1 MKRRCL
7 GALLI
12 PFALLTTACGGKSA
26 DTHTRT
32 TLNVGDQTGGDRA
45 MLEASGELDNMP
57 YKINWSNFASGPLLL
72 EAVNAKAVDLGWT
85 GNTPPVFAA
94 ASKSKITVV
103 GAMHSSVAGTA
114 ILVPKNSP
122 LKSVHDLKGKKIA
135 VMQGTTGHD
144 LLLGVLRKAGMSIKD
159 VKVDYLQSAEAKTAF
174 KRGDVDAWAAADPT
188 TTQALDGG
196 NARVLVSG
204 QGLVNG
210 LTFDIASPSALADKG
225 KSAAMKDYM
234 QRLQRARKWV
244 YQHPQQWAKVWAKDT
259 GVPYKVALDAVRRTS
274 GTTVRVA
281 VDRAAVASEQQI
293 ADEFAGLKLIPER
306 FTFSDFVDTRFNAGV
321 PPSTTPPHAF

>member
-26 DTHTRT
+26 DTHART

-174 KRGDVDAWAAADPT
+174 KRETSMPG
-188 TTQALDGG
+188 
-196 NARVLVSG
+196 
-204 QGLVNG
+204 
-210 LTFDIASPSALADKG
+210 
-225 KSAAMKDYM
+225 
-234 QRLQRARKWV
+234 
-244 YQHPQQWAKVWAKDT
+244 
-259 GVPYKVALDAVRRTS
+259 RRQTRPPPRRWTA
-274 GTTVRVA
+274 GTPG
-281 VDRAAVASEQQI
+281 SW
-293 ADEFAGLKLIPER
+293 
-306 FTFSDFVDTRFNAGV
+306 
-321 PPSTTPPHAF
+321 

>member
-12 PFALLTTACGGKSA
+12 PFALLTAACGGKSE
-26 DTHTRT
+26 HTRT

-45 MLEASGELDNMP
+45 MLEASGELNNMP

-94 ASKSKITVV
+94 ASKSRITVV

-122 LKSVHDLKGKKIA
+122 LKSVRDLKGKKIA

-144 LLLGVLRKAGMSIKD
+144 LLLAVLRKAGMSIKD

-234 QRLQRARKWV
+234 QRLQLARKWV
-244 YQHPQQWAKVWAKDT
+244 YKHPQQWAKVWAKDT
-259 GVPYKVALDAVRRTS
+259 GVPYEVALDAVQRTS

-293 ADEFAGLKLIPER
+293 ADEFAGLKLIPKQ
-306 FTFSDFVDTRFNAGV
+306 FKFSDFVDTRFNAGV
-321 PPSTTPPHAF
+321 PPSTTSPHAF